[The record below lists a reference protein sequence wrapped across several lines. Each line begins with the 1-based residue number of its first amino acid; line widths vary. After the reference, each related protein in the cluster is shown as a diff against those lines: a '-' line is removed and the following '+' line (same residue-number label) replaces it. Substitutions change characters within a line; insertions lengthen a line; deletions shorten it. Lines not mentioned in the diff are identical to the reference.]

1 MPGNEKDFMKKK
13 FSLLCLAVLFL
24 MLGGCRMIRIEEG
37 NKTPLTYTVTENSQI
52 PEEMRELIEEKKES
66 EFQIAYQKGSELF
79 LAKGYGRQMSGGYS
93 IQVEELS
100 ASSNAIFFE
109 TKLIGPTEKIQGGE
123 PSYPYIVIKTEYRD
137 VPVQFQ

>member
-1 MPGNEKDFMKKK
+1 MPGNEKKFMKKM

-52 PEEMRELIEEKKES
+52 PEELKELIEEKKES
-66 EFQIAYQKGSELF
+66 EFQIAYQKGTDLF
-79 LAKGYGRQMSGGYS
+79 LVKGYGRQMSGGYS
-93 IQVEELS
+93 IQVEGLS
-100 ASSNAIFFE
+100 TSSNAIFFE
-109 TKLIGPTEKIQGGE
+109 TKLIGPTEKVQGGE

-137 VPVQFQ
+137 GPVQFQ

>member
-1 MPGNEKDFMKKK
+1 MKKK

-37 NKTPLTYTVTENSQI
+37 NKTPLTYTVMEISEI
-52 PEEMRELIEEKKES
+52 PEELKELIEEKKNS
-66 EFQIAYQKGSELF
+66 EFQIAYQKGNDLF
-79 LAKGYGRQMSGGYS
+79 LTKGYGRQMSGGYS
-93 IQVEELS
+93 IQVEGLS
-100 ASSNAIFFE
+100 TSSNAIFFE

-137 VPVQFQ
+137 GPVQFQ

>member
-1 MPGNEKDFMKKK
+1 MPGNEKKFMKKM

-52 PEEMRELIEEKKES
+52 PEELKELIEEKKES
-66 EFQIAYQKGSELF
+66 EFQIAYQKGTDLF
-79 LAKGYGRQMSGGYS
+79 LVKGYGRQMSGGYS
-93 IQVEELS
+93 IQVEGLS

-109 TKLIGPTEKIQGGE
+109 TKLIGPTEKVQGGE

-137 VPVQFQ
+137 GPVQFQ